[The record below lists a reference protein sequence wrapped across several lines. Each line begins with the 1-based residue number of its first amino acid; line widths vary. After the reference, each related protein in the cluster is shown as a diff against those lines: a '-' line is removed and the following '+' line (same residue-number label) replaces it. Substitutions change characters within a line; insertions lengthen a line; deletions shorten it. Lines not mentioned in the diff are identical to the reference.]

1 MFDTDQLIAD
11 CQAALSDPSPNKAVR
26 EVVARA
32 VADPE
37 ALMAVLGTPAKGGV
51 HILHRADDLTV
62 LNVLWAPK
70 AVLLPHDHA
79 MWAVIGVYA
88 GREDNILWRRIA
100 GDAAGRIEAAGAKSL
115 AEGETIAFGPE
126 VVHSVINPLSRVTGA
141 LHVYGGDFFATPRS
155 EWDPEKLER
164 NARAVPAS
172 SRWARARPTMRGP
185 GSWCAMCRAGR
196 G

>member
-115 AEGETIAFGPE
+115 AEG
-126 VVHSVINPLSRVTGA
+126 
-141 LHVYGGDFFATPRS
+141 
-155 EWDPEKLER
+155 
-164 NARAVPAS
+164 
-172 SRWARARPTMRGP
+172 
-185 GSWCAMCRAGR
+185 
-196 G
+196 

>member
-1 MFDTDQLIAD
+1 MFDTNQLIAD
-11 CQAALSDPSPNKAVR
+11 CQAALSAPTPSKAVR
-26 EVVARA
+26 EVVTQA

-37 ALMAVLGTPAKGGV
+37 ALMAVLGRPEKGGV
-51 HILHRADDLTV
+51 HVLHRADDLTV

-155 EWDPEKLER
+155 EWDPEKLEEGAYDIER
-164 NARAVPAS
+164 VLRAI
-172 SRWARARPTMRGP
+172 G
-185 GSWCAMCRAGR
+185 G
-196 G
+196 

>member
-37 ALMAVLGTPAKGGV
+37 ALMAVLGTPAKGGA

-155 EWDPEKLER
+155 EWDPEKLEEGAYDIER
-164 NARAVPAS
+164 VMRAI
-172 SRWARARPTMRGP
+172 G
-185 GSWCAMCRAGR
+185 G
-196 G
+196 